1 MKTSQKQSQ
10 LIKDGLKPSTVTNL
24 SESQV
29 NLLFKKLLESKKET
43 KEQITTVT
51 EPAKPS
57 YKIGSSGGNLPN
69 NPSGK
74 GYQFKKNTDGTMTAI
89 PMESEMSEDIGS
101 ELDYNVG
108 DTQDPIQQGPTGD
121 DDLDSIQE
129 EIKRLTEKFESKKQ
143 QKYFFAKCGD
153 GKTKEQKKWCKMADE
168 FASKTKNFKK
178 LPEKKKEE
186 TKESM
191 ANYTKKVAS
200 AFAGGLKEK
209 LNKVN
214 ITPTFGESKMETQ
227 VLKLIEKYI
236 TPKMTK
242 KEFLNLLKE
251 QGTKTAPSRPD
262 VKPDVDTPSKP
273 SKPST
278 PYKPKPGIK
287 PAPKARRTSIPN
299 WLTFNEIGI
308 NLK

>member
-10 LIKDGLKPSTVTNL
+10 LIKYGLKPSTVTNL

-214 ITPTFGESKMETQ
+214 INPTFGESKMETQ